1 MPESDGG
8 MDRLD
13 VKVNPG
19 LIPETSECFYPLRRN
34 VDGRQTEQVANAMN
48 FLSLV
53 ATGIV

>member
-1 MPESDGG
+1 MPDSDGV

-19 LIPETSECFYPLRRN
+19 LIPETSESFYPLRQN
-34 VDGRQTEQVANAMN
+34 VDGRQTEQVANAVN

-53 ATGIV
+53 ATGIM